1 MQIDLNNI
9 MQKPIYGIICCN
21 RIISDVRAQA
31 VLERYVVN
39 SAKYMNATPVL
50 LPSLDGIID
59 AGEIAD
65 RLDGLLLTG
74 SASNIDPK
82 AYGDGAEDAAGPFDP
97 DRDKAAM
104 ALADAFLTQKKPVF
118 GICRGFQELNVHF
131 GGTLARNLSD
141 GNRELN
147 HHAPDGV
154 SYQEM
159 FEYGHEVILENS
171 GCLSSLYETS
181 RINVNSVHF
190 QGVDKLGDGLD
201 VLARAPDGV
210 IEAFSSEKHGA
221 PVLAVQWHPE
231 WDTPNN
237 PQYQKLFEYM
247 GKVLKTGSLDT

>member
-1 MQIDLNNI
+1 MSDILKQ
-9 MQKPIYGIICCN
+9 PIYGIICCN
-21 RIISDVRAQA
+21 RLIGDVRAQA

-39 SAKYMNATPVL
+39 SAKYMGATPIL
-50 LPSLDGIID
+50 IPSLDETID
-59 AGEIAD
+59 CNEIAA

-74 SASNIDPK
+74 SASNIDPML
-82 AYGDGAEDAAGPFDP
+82 YQDGAEDAPGPFDP
-97 DRDKAAM
+97 SRDKTAM
-104 ALADAFLTQKKPVF
+104 ALCDAFLAAQKPVF

-131 GGTLARNLSD
+131 GGALARDLSD
-141 GNRELN
+141 GKREIN

-171 GCLSSLYETS
+171 GALSRLYECS

-190 QGVDKLGDGLD
+190 QGVGRLGDGLD

-210 IEAFSSEKHGA
+210 IEAFSSTEYGA
-221 PVLAVQWHPE
+221 PVFAVQWHPE

-237 PQYQKLFEYM
+237 PQYQKLFAYM
-247 GKVLKTGSLDT
+247 GKVLKTGSLEV

>member
-1 MQIDLNNI
+1 MSKIV
-9 MQKPIYGIICCN
+9 GIICCKRLIN
-21 RIISDVRAQA
+21 DVVAQA
-31 VLERYVVN
+31 VLERYITNTVPL
-39 SAKYMNATPVL
+39 MGATPL
-50 LPSLDGIID
+50 LIPSLSHILDIE
-59 AGEIAD
+59 EIAS

-74 SASNIDPK
+74 SASNIDPNL
-82 AYGDGAEDAAGPFDP
+82 YQDGAEDAPIENNNGPFDP

-104 ALADAFLTQKKPVF
+104 ALADAFLAKQKPVF

-171 GCLSSLYETS
+171 GCLSRLYEAS
-181 RINVNSVHF
+181 RIEVNSVHF

>member
-1 MQIDLNNI
+1 MP
-9 MQKPIYGIICCN
+9 KPIYGIICCN
-21 RIISDVRAQA
+21 RLIGDVRAQA

-39 SAKYMNATPVL
+39 SSAFMDATPVL
-50 LPSLDGIID
+50 LPSLEETID
-59 AGEIAD
+59 VKAIAA

-82 AYGDGAEDAAGPFDP
+82 LYQDGEDDAIGPFDP
-97 DRDKAAM
+97 NRDMTAM
-104 ALADAFLTQKKPVF
+104 ALCDAFLGAQKPVF

-141 GNRELN
+141 GNRALN

-154 SYQEM
+154 SYKEM

-171 GCLSSLYETS
+171 GALSKLYQTS
-181 RINVNSVHF
+181 RIQVNSVHF
-190 QGVDKLGDGLD
+190 QGVDRLADGLE

-210 IEAFSSEKHGA
+210 IEAFSSTQFGA
-221 PVLAVQWHPE
+221 PLIAVQWHPE

-237 PQYQKLFEYM
+237 PQYQKLFQFM
-247 GKVLKTGSLDT
+247 GNVLKSGTLEV

>member
-1 MQIDLNNI
+1 MSKQIV
-9 MQKPIYGIICCN
+9 GIICCKRLIN
-21 RIISDVRAQA
+21 DVVAQA
-31 VLERYVVN
+31 VLERYITNTVPL
-39 SAKYMNATPVL
+39 MGATPL
-50 LPSLDGIID
+50 LIPSLGDILDID
-59 AGEIAD
+59 AIAE

-104 ALADAFLTQKKPVF
+104 ALADAFLKQNKPVF

-131 GGTLARNLSD
+131 GGTLARDLST
-141 GNRELN
+141 GMREIN

-154 SYQEM
+154 SYKEM
-159 FEYGHEVILENS
+159 FEYGHEVILENR
-171 GCLSSLYETS
+171 GALSRLYETS

-190 QGVDKLGDGLD
+190 QGVGRLGDGLE

-210 IEAFSSEKHGA
+210 IEAFSSMEYGA
-221 PVLAVQWHPE
+221 PVFAVQWHPE

-237 PQYQKLFEYM
+237 PQYQKLFAYM
-247 GKVLKTGSLDT
+247 GKVLKTGTLEV